1 MYVHKSDA
9 HVSVN
14 YEQCLIHGVV
24 HFKRDHKYVMHS
36 SRSPLLLVSQWQLL
50 SNSHHSEMHQD
61 ARFSGSSDTC
71 SADPARFGVLIR
83 LLQHQEENP
92 GHQFALLSCLHVE
105 GIPGLSF
112 ALDVMPSAM
121 LQQHVCYY
129 VVLAAVS
136 ALFHAN
142 ELCHVDEIL
151 DPGLLLGRIG
161 GVRTFRRVHF
171 SSQIP
176 YQISSEST

>member
-1 MYVHKSDA
+1 
-9 HVSVN
+9 
-14 YEQCLIHGVV
+14 
-24 HFKRDHKYVMHS
+24 
-36 SRSPLLLVSQWQLL
+36 
-50 SNSHHSEMHQD
+50 
-61 ARFSGSSDTC
+61 
-71 SADPARFGVLIR
+71 
-83 LLQHQEENP
+83 
-92 GHQFALLSCLHVE
+92 
-105 GIPGLSF
+105 
-112 ALDVMPSAM
+112 MPSAM

-151 DPGLLLGRIG
+151 DPGLLGRIG

-176 YQISSEST
+176 YQISSESTQHVQSEAKDMEADFSRVGFEQSLWLDRLDSSEDCGVESSYS